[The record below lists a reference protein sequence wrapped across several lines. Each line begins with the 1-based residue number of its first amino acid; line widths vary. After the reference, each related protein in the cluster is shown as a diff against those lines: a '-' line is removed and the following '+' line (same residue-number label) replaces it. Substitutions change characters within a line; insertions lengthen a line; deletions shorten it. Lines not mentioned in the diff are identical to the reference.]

1 MQELL
6 EPKARVDIDGLP
18 LNTEGYEKAKNIIKD
33 EYGKT
38 REVVNSY
45 VNNILQLPTV
55 TSADQNKVNSFYKT
69 LLFNVQALE
78 TLGKIERVNGMTIS
92 VLDKLTGIKADL
104 VRGQEN
110 WQDWDLPRLAQALK
124 KWRDVN
130 PATEGNNVES
140 MTTPSKRPENKSRFF
155 STQDPWK
162 NAVVFTVMTRVTS
175 RAIAR
180 AYPR

>member
-1 MQELL
+1 
-6 EPKARVDIDGLP
+6 
-18 LNTEGYEKAKNIIKD
+18 
-33 EYGKT
+33 
-38 REVVNSY
+38 
-45 VNNILQLPTV
+45 
-55 TSADQNKVNSFYKT
+55 
-69 LLFNVQALE
+69 
-78 TLGKIERVNGMTIS
+78 MTIS

-180 AYPR
+180 TYPQ